1 MVRYTVTYCTSA
13 GTPQGVLVP
22 LSMSIVHKTN
32 VASMATLILGESS
45 INTAF
50 AINQIVVITRS
61 DSENGINPYTEF
73 IGFIRG
79 FERIYAANRRIILQ
93 CFSATVVLS
102 DRIVAWYPNLS
113 GVSLFAT
120 AQYPKASGILTNL
133 WNYNVGSLANGAPP
147 VVTASTTRR
156 YGTTLNR
163 WTDGRITNA
172 STSTD
177 SNIGATAGEFACSGE
192 PLLQSMQKV
201 ADFASLDF
209 EVTMNL
215 SPVQFAFRYAN
226 YLGADRTTTVKM
238 TMANNAIASYKVTT
252 ANAQS
257 PTYYMAV
264 GKGSDKNN
272 LRSAFPVTAPT
283 GLNLR
288 EGTVK
293 GGSSNT
299 VEQLT
304 SMARLKYNQE
314 LRKVSFYDIDVVQ
327 SPQYQYGRDYYM
339 GDLVSVVFGNSSLTR
354 KIGAVSLSSDNT
366 GKEEVKVDLEASI

>member
-1 MVRYTVTYCTSA
+1 MVRYTVTYCNSA

-22 LSMSIVHKTN
+22 LTMSIIHKTN
-32 VASMATLILGESS
+32 VPSLATIVLGESYM
-45 INTAF
+45 NTAF
-50 AINQIVVITRS
+50 AVNQIVVITRS
-61 DSENGINPYTEF
+61 DPENNINPYTEF

-79 FERIYAANRRIILQ
+79 FERSYAENRRIILQ
-93 CFSATVVLS
+93 CFDALVIVS

-133 WNYNVGSLANGAPP
+133 WNYNVGSSANGAPP
-147 VVTASTTRR
+147 VTTASTTRR
-156 YGTTLNR
+156 YGTALNR
-163 WTDGRITNA
+163 WTDGRVTNA
-172 STSTD
+172 ATATD
-177 SNIGATAGEFACSGE
+177 TNIGATGGDFACSGE

-209 EVTMNL
+209 DVTMTL
-215 SPVQFAFRYAN
+215 SPLSFSFRYAN

-238 TMANNAIASYKVTT
+238 TMQNNTIASYKVTT

-264 GKGSDKNN
+264 GKGKDKNN
-272 LRSAFPVTAPT
+272 LRSAYPASAPT

-288 EGTVK
+288 EGVVR

-299 VEQLT
+299 VDQLT

-314 LRKVSFYDIDVVQ
+314 LRKVSFYDIEVVQ
-327 SPQYQYGRDYYM
+327 SSQYRYGRDYYM
-339 GDLVSVVFGNSSLTR
+339 GDLVMAVFGNSSLTR
-354 KIGAVSLSSDNT
+354 KIGAVSISSDNT
-366 GKEEVKVDLEASI
+366 GKEEVKVDLEATI